1 MKYYKDKYGYDKK
14 RFKNAEMF
22 SDSSICFPVGPH
34 LNQKHITFIAKN
46 ITNVIKNI
54 NHE

>member
-1 MKYYKDKYGYDKK
+1 MAIIKK
-14 RFKNAEMF
+14 KFKNAEMF

-34 LNQKHITFIAKN
+34 LNQNHMIFIAKN
-46 ITNVIKNI
+46 IINVINST